1 VCKTGHFY
9 FAKNRTFSLCLDRRA
24 LAGLIKKLN
33 KGVEVKNYAD
43 L

>member
-1 VCKTGHFY
+1 M
-9 FAKNRTFSLCLDRRA
+9 SRRA